1 MKEFKRKR
9 EERMVKVTDDWY
21 PCYDGGLVKLSI
33 LQNFFKEYYCIIS
46 VWGADDYGLEMQY
59 SSAYPECVDAMYER
73 WKKYIFDRVPDN
85 VDKEWFFEHGFY
97 PA

>member
-9 EERMVKVTDDWY
+9 EERMVKVTDDWN
-21 PCYDGGLVKLSI
+21 PCYDDGMVKLSI
-33 LQNFFKEYYCIIS
+33 SQNFFQEYYCIIS
-46 VWGADDYGLEMQY
+46 VWGMDDTGMEMQY
-59 SSAYPECVDAMYER
+59 SSPYPECVDAMYER

-85 VDKEWFFEHGFY
+85 VNKEWFLEHGFY